1 MLFYAHHIL
10 HVINLMLR
18 ICCHYSLN
26 DLFLASVAY
35 RTFKELNINFMKK
48 LLLMSL
54 VLMFTFLQ
62 GAFAQTRTI
71 TGRVTDQTNGNGL
84 PGVTVLVKGTTNGV
98 STNSDGA
105 FSLSVPEAGG
115 TLVFSSVGMTT
126 QERAI
131 GSDSQFA
138 IALAIDSK
146 QLTEVVVTG
155 YGAQQERRNI
165 TGSIASV
172 KASDFKD
179 QPIIGVDQAL
189 QGRAAGVQ
197 VTQNSGTP
205 GSGIS
210 VRVRGAASI
219 GGSNEP
225 LYVVDGLPVNT
236 GNTSQL
242 GAGNQGTNGLNDINP
257 NDIESIEVLKDAA
270 SAAIYGSRASN
281 GVVLITTKRGK
292 SGKARVDVE
301 YYTGAQTVWKRP
313 EIITGEQ
320 QTQLFLDAVA
330 NRFPANAN
338 GNFPAFGLIFRTN
351 ADLAAY
357 TYGPGNVGPADAN
370 GVRNYVT
377 PAGNTIRPLSQ
388 FQNPSTA
395 PNTDFAK
402 EVLRTAPISNY
413 GVTFSG
419 GTDANRYR
427 VSANYFDQEGTIVG
441 SGFVR
446 GSTRLSLDNKVSDKV
461 RMGTTLGLT
470 QSVNNRINNDNS
482 IFGVLTTTR
491 LYARDLPIFLPDGT
505 YYKDGSLENPV
516 AAAKEPFI
524 KSVNNRLIGT
534 QFAEFEFIKNLKYRA
549 SFGLDFT
556 YGRDDRFYS
565 TLTNA
570 GAAVNGEAT
579 VGTLQDLTYNHISA
593 FNYSKTFGDD
603 HNLSAL
609 LVAEFQRGK
618 ESTTFAQATG
628 FPSNAIRELS
638 AGANKTLA
646 TTSSTGNALFGTLAK
661 IDYSFKGRY
670 LLGASVRRDQSSRF
684 GAGNQVG
691 YFPAVSAGWRVL
703 DETFFKDQTVMSEL
717 KLRGSFGETG
727 NQPTANFG
735 SRGLISPG
743 FNYLDQGG
751 LALTQLA
758 NPELKWER
766 TRSANVGVDFGFLQ
780 NRFYVSAD
788 VYQRKTDDLLLNQRL
803 GADTGFLSYSANIG
817 NIENKGI
824 ELALTTMNF
833 RNEGTGFNWETN
845 FNISFNRNKVTKL
858 SDAAITGQAAGF
870 ASRLI
875 TGQPLGAFFGFRTD
889 GLFQTQEEINLLDA
903 EARNRT
909 GSATARF
916 QTAATRPGDVKFRD
930 LNGDG
935 RITTDDQ
942 QIMGN
947 AQPNF
952 LGGFT
957 NTFRYMG
964 FDLNAFVQFTVGN
977 DVYNFAKSFTQ
988 GMSTTYSQDV
998 AVLNRWTPTNTN
1010 TDIPRAVFG
1019 DPNQNNRASDRFLED
1034 GSFARMKSLTL
1045 GYTLPTTLATRAH
1058 IRTVRVF
1065 AQAQNLFTITNYSGL
1080 DPEVNTFS
1088 GNNTA
1093 LGTDFFTFP
1102 QARTITGGITLGF

>member
-1 MLFYAHHIL
+1 
-10 HVINLMLR
+10 
-18 ICCHYSLN
+18 
-26 DLFLASVAY
+26 
-35 RTFKELNINFMKK
+35 MKK
-48 LLLMSL
+48 IILMSL
-54 VLMFTFLQ
+54 VLMFTLLQ
-62 GAFAQTRTI
+62 GAMAQTRTI
-71 TGRVTDQTNGNGL
+71 TGRVTDQSTGSGL
-84 PGVTVLVKGTTNGV
+84 PGVTVLLKGTTNGV
-98 STNSDGA
+98 SSNADGA

-115 TLVFSSVGMTT
+115 TLVFSSIGMTT
-126 QERAI
+126 QERVI
-131 GSDSQFA
+131 GSNSQFA
-138 IALAIDSK
+138 VALATDTK
-146 QLTEVVVTG
+146 QLNEVVVTG
-155 YGAQQERRNI
+155 YGAQQERRDVI
-165 TGSIASV
+165 GSIASV

-197 VTQNSGTP
+197 VTQSSGTP

-219 GGSNEP
+219 GASNEP

-292 SGKARVDVE
+292 SGKARIDVD
-301 YYTGAQTVWKRP
+301 YYTGAQSVWKRP

-338 GNFPAFGLIFRTN
+338 GNFPVGSRVFRTN
-351 ADLAAY
+351 ADAAAFIY
-357 TYGPGNVGPADAN
+357 N
-370 GVRNYVT
+370 GQAASRVT
-377 PAGNTIRPLSQ
+377 TVNGISSYNDPAGNFIRPLSQ
-388 FQNPSTA
+388 FQDPSTA
-395 PNTDFAK
+395 TNTDYVK

-413 GVTFSG
+413 GLTFSG

-427 VSANYFDQEGTIVG
+427 VAVNYFDQEGTIVG
-441 SGFVR
+441 SGFAR
-446 GSTRLSLDNKVSDKV
+446 GSARLTLDNKVTDKV
-461 RMGTTLGLT
+461 RMGTSMGLT

-482 IFGVLTTTR
+482 IFGVLTTAR
-491 LYARDLPIFLPDGT
+491 LYARDLPIFRPDGT

-524 KSVNNRLIGT
+524 RSVNNRLIGS

-549 SFGLDFT
+549 TFGLDFT

-570 GAAVNGEAT
+570 GASVSGEAT
-579 VGTLQDLTYNHISA
+579 VGTLQDLNYNHISA
-593 FNYSKTFGDD
+593 FTYSKTFADD
-603 HNLSAL
+603 HNVSGL
-609 LVAEFQRGK
+609 LVAEFQRDK

-638 AGANKTLA
+638 AGANKTIA

-661 IDYSFKGRY
+661 LDYSFKGRY
-670 LLGASVRRDQSSRF
+670 LLGASIRRDQSSRF
-684 GAGNQVG
+684 GKDNQVG

-703 DETFFKDQTVMSEL
+703 DESFLKDQTVMSEL
-717 KLRGSFGETG
+717 KVRGSYGETG

-735 SRGLISPG
+735 SRGLIGPG
-743 FNYLDQGG
+743 ANYLDQGG

-758 NPELKWER
+758 NPDLKWER
-766 TRSANVGVDFGFLQ
+766 TRQANAGIDFGFLQ

-788 VYQRKTDDLLLNQRL
+788 IYQRKTDDLLLNQRL
-803 GADTGFLSYSANIG
+803 GADTGFTGYSANIG

-824 ELALTTMNF
+824 EFALTTLNF

-858 SDAAITGQAAGF
+858 SDLAATGQAAGF

-875 TGQPLGAFFGFRTD
+875 VGQPLGAFYGYRVD
-889 GLFQTQEEINLLDA
+889 RIFQTQEEINQLDT
-903 EARNRT
+903 EAQAKTNT
-909 GSATARF
+909 TTARY
-916 QTAATRPGDVKFRD
+916 QSVNTRPGDIKFKD

-935 RITTDDQ
+935 RITADDQ
-942 QIMGN
+942 EIMGN
-947 AQPNF
+947 AQPKF
-952 LGGFT
+952 LGGLT

-964 FDLNAFVQFTVGN
+964 FDLSAFLQYNVGN
-977 DVYNFAKSFTQ
+977 KVYNNSKAFTQ

-998 AVLNRWTPTNTN
+998 EVLNRWTPTNTN

-1019 DPNQNNRASDRFLED
+1019 DPNQNNRTSDRFLED
-1034 GSFARMKSLTL
+1034 GSYARLKSLTL
-1045 GYTLPTTLATRAH
+1045 GYTLPTALATRAH
-1058 IRTVRVF
+1058 IRTIRIY
-1065 AQAQNLFTITNYSGL
+1065 AQAQNLVTFTNYSGL
-1080 DPEVNTFS
+1080 DPEVSTFS
-1088 GNNTA
+1088 GTNTS
-1093 LGTDFFTFP
+1093 LGTDFFTYP
-1102 QARTITGGITLGF
+1102 QARTITGGVTLGF